1 MSKPQPTKKN
11 GDTSTKHTI
20 NCYHLYY
27 ALERE
32 LYLHQHGIRP
42 HVKYTSPDEWTNYGD
57 LARVF
62 PPRPVRYENL
72 QLSPIW
78 FLKRKSKARTRHW
91 KDQDAICLTGLTKAI
106 ANSWKNN
113 CYPEVKWYVTVVAK
127 IIKDRCKLIGSSRIS
142 PPSVVRLKP
151 QGYVST
157 KNLFEPAMGE
167 EDEQKTF
174 DQQRVAKKGTEVRS
188 DILNQLLINHQTAVQ
203 QNHQQQQQQ
212 AKGAVQ
218 NDAGLLLNQL
228 LVNHQTVVQQNQQQQ
243 QQLAE
248 GTDQVDNAGQLLN
261 QLFVNQ
267 QNTAATSLISPYTA
281 AQQQQQQQQAKGAVQ
296 GNKAGQ
302 LLNQLFVNHQNT
314 AATPLIIPPYT
325 AAQQQQTIQF
335 PTTQFMNP
343 PIINCQAIP
352 LLPAFT
358 VQQQQQV
365 IQQLLPLQ
373 FPMTQFHNLPN
384 NSNTAMNMMLPP
396 PNFIQNGNNVN
407 TGQQTNMMNTMH
419 SMLPAN
425 SKNAINIKVQQTD
438 MMMKEPAVHKPVE
451 REYEKISNEL
461 AEEMFDAHS
470 AASSSGGDPSLKQCQ
485 GEVIPQSDTN
495 SCETQHQNQHND
507 GSTTTAAEDR
517 EAEFLKKAWEALAP
531 VYDLTTVRRT
541 DDTNDSP
548 AGDGSV
554 EV

>member
-113 CYPEVKWYVTVVAK
+113 CYPEVKWYVIAVAK

-142 PPSVVRLKP
+142 SGARGSVVRLKP
-151 QGYVST
+151 HDYLSS

-174 DQQRVAKKGTEVRS
+174 DQKRIAKNGTVVRS

-203 QNHQQQQQQ
+203 QNHQQQQQ
-212 AKGAVQ
+212 AKGADQ

-228 LVNHQTVVQQNQQQQ
+228 LVNHQAAVQQNQNH
-243 QQLAE
+243 QL
-248 GTDQVDNAGQLLN
+248 
-261 QLFVNQ
+261 
-267 QNTAATSLISPYTA
+267 
-281 AQQQQQQQQAKGAVQ
+281 AKGAVQ
-296 GNKAGQ
+296 VDNAGQ

-314 AATPLIIPPYT
+314 AATPLISPYT
-325 AAQQQQTIQF
+325 AAQQQTIQF
-335 PTTQFMNP
+335 PTTHQFMNP
-343 PIINCQAIP
+343 PIFNCQAIP

-358 VQQQQQV
+358 VGQQQQPV
-365 IQQLLPLQ
+365 IQQLSPQQ
-373 FPMTQFHNLPN
+373 FPTTQFHNLPN
-384 NSNTAMNMMLPP
+384 DSNNTAMNMMLPTL
-396 PNFIQNGNNVN
+396 NVIQNGNNVN
-407 TGQQTNMMNTMH
+407 NTGQQTNIMNTMH
-419 SMLPAN
+419 LMLPANIMNGNNKSTGQQTDMTNTLHLMLPTAN

-451 REYEKISNEL
+451 REYEKISIEL
-461 AEEMFDAHS
+461 ADEMFNAHS

-485 GEVIPQSDTN
+485 GEVVPQSDTN
-495 SCETQHQNQHND
+495 SCDQHD
-507 GSTTTAAEDR
+507 VDSTTTAAEER

-531 VYDLTTVRRT
+531 VYDLTTIQRT
-541 DDTNDSP
+541 DDTNNSP
-548 AGDGSV
+548 AVDGSV